1 MLHLGLLNLIL
12 FWSLL
17 LVSIALFSRHSI
29 LISLQPPPP
38 RSSTGTATCIPY
50 VRISS
55 AILAVLN
62 SGLTNSVCD
71 LDPRMEYQ

>member
-38 RSSTGTATCIPY
+38 APPLALPLAYRTYAYLVRYLPFLTA
-50 VRISS
+50 V
-55 AILAVLN
+55 
-62 SGLTNSVCD
+62 
-71 LDPRMEYQ
+71 